1 MSEDDHAKGGDE
13 EKEGG
18 EGHPAARA
26 QGHVLTAE
34 HDAEHREKEGHHKE
48 RPEGGM
54 EALTQHGYKA
64 DTEAKQ
70 KSVGAR
76 GDGEEEHLQ
85 DTSIEVIGCRLGATA
100 HIW

>member
-13 EKEGG
+13 EEEGG

-54 EALTQHGYKA
+54 EALTQHSYKA
-64 DTEAKQ
+64 DTK
-70 KSVGAR
+70 
-76 GDGEEEHLQ
+76 
-85 DTSIEVIGCRLGATA
+85 T
-100 HIW
+100 